1 MIKKAFVFYFDDTLA
16 TTKANVRIYNSDG
29 IFVESVAPS
38 ELSSFVLPDKH
49 YMDFVEFHDNSFI
62 ENADPTF
69 LIHLAVEVSNERH
82 DVFIL
87 TAREDDSSDAIDAFL
102 LNHDIDAKTIHCVGG
117 KDKPIAEKKAE
128 ILNTIIQM
136 YDKTYFYD
144 DSQTNIETA
153 PEGENFR
160 KYKVSC

>member
-1 MIKKAFVFYFDDTLA
+1 MIKKAFVFDFDDTLV
-16 TTKANVRIYNSDG
+16 TTKAKIRIYNSDG
-29 IFVESVAPS
+29 IFVRNIAPT
-38 ELSSFVLPDKH
+38 ELSSFVLGKDE
-49 YMDFVEFHDNSFI
+49 YYDFREFHDNSFI
-62 ENADPTF
+62 EDADPTF

-87 TAREDDSSDAIDAFL
+87 TAREDDSSDAIGAFL
-102 LNHDIDAKTIHCVGG
+102 LNHNIDAKTIHCVGG
-117 KDKPIAEKKAE
+117 KDRPIAEKKAE

-144 DSQTNIETA
+144 DSQENIETA

>member
-1 MIKKAFVFYFDDTLA
+1 MIKKAFVFDFDDTLA
-16 TTKANVRIYNSDG
+16 TTKAKIRVYNVDG
-29 IFVESVAPS
+29 TFVGNIAPTG
-38 ELSSFVLPDKH
+38 LSSSVLRDDE
-49 YMDFVEFHDNSFI
+49 YYDFSEFHDNSFI
-62 ENADPTF
+62 EDANPTF

-102 LNHDIDAKTIHCVGG
+102 LNHNIEAKTIHCVGG
-117 KDKPIAEKKAE
+117 KDRPIAEKKAE

-144 DSQTNIETA
+144 DSQENIETA